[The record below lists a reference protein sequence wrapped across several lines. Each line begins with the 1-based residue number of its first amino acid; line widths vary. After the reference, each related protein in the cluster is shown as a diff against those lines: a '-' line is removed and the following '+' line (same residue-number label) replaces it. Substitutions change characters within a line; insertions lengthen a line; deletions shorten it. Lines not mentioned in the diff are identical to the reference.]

1 MNRHFSRCSVFILS
15 ISIAASLLCFS
26 LAGCSPGKL
35 AKEYLPGQKP
45 DPSPSP
51 AKERVYM
58 DELSGTVQHFD
69 GTSLTILTD
78 DQTSRSFNLARA
90 SIETLDGIVSGDQV
104 HIIYEGDL
112 SAAEQ
117 DSGKIKPLKVVDS
130 IHGKEPVP
138 EQTFQGSLAHLTEH
152 SITLR
157 TGDQKEVTFPT
168 TGADFCFHGG
178 IRKDI
183 PVYIHYKGEIVTM
196 PDNSG
201 PDAGHLKVLT
211 ISDTEPFSPPGSAA
225 AQVPAAPQN
234 AAVSPDAAVPSEVS
248 PDAAAVSDGIV
259 TPTPTVQ
266 PDPAGSSQNGGSYA
280 RLSDLSDG
288 IMTVITQS
296 GSGLASLDLSSAL
309 VYARGGFAGGVLL
322 TVRTS
327 GSLEY
332 PGDSALPVQ
341 SVTCEDTAAFTGK
354 TPESTVTGVIVG
366 STANTV
372 TILTSD
378 SVRLTFNREDARD
391 ISTSGMDNGAYIII
405 TFDPASSGESN
416 LLRAVKIED
425 T

>member
-15 ISIAASLLCFS
+15 ISIAASLLCFG

-51 AKERVYM
+51 VKERVYM

-69 GTSLTILTD
+69 GTSLTVLTD
-78 DQTSRSFNLARA
+78 DQTPRSFNLARA

-138 EQTFQGSLAHLTEH
+138 EQTFQGNLIHLTEH

-157 TGDQKEVTFPT
+157 GKQNQEITFPT

-178 IRKDI
+178 IRKDV

-196 PDNSG
+196 PDDSG

-225 AQVPAAPQN
+225 SQNAPLQG
-234 AAVSPDAAVPSEVS
+234 AAVSPDVVVTSEVS
-248 PDAAAVSDGIV
+248 PDAAAAADSVV

-266 PDPAGSSQNGGSYA
+266 PDAAGSSQNGGAYA
-280 RLSDLSDG
+280 RLSELNDG

-296 GSGLASLDLSSAL
+296 GSGLASLDLSSAS
-309 VYARGGFAGGVLL
+309 VYARGGFAGSVLL
-322 TVRTS
+322 TIRTS

-332 PGDSALPVQ
+332 PGDSALPAQ
-341 SVTCEDTAAFTGK
+341 SVTCEDTAAYTGK
-354 TPESTVTGVIVG
+354 TPESTINGVIVG
-366 STANTV
+366 STSNTV

-391 ISTSGMDNGAYIII
+391 TSTSGMDNGAYIII

-416 LLRAVKIED
+416 LLKAVKIED
-425 T
+425 S